1 MEVHRMK
8 DGKLH
13 TGAKHTSDSKVIKL
27 MKIIPAKTKGKKWTA
42 YFSIGKDKEKAVS
55 FGASGYRDYTLMSDK
70 TSKFY
75 LPKKEDREKVKS
87 AYISRHSREDQT
99 NPMKPATLSRY
110 ILWSS
115 PSFGGSIRN
124 FKKRFGV

>member
-1 MEVHRMK
+1 MK
-8 DGKLH
+8 DGSLH
-13 TGAKHTSDSKVIKL
+13 TGAKHTSDSKVVKL

-75 LPKKEDREKVKS
+75 LPKKEDREKVKA
-87 AYISRHSREDQT
+87 AYIARHRREDQS
-99 NPMKPATLSRY
+99 NVLKPATLSRY
-110 ILWSS
+110 ILWEN
-115 PSFGGSIRN
+115 PNFGGSIRN